1 MKRIIMNIMMGICLT
16 MPFVIMAMENQT
28 SPAEQQ
34 EIDFSKYIVED
45 NTDIEA
51 EVFGAEPDTDF
62 VPGYY
67 PNEPEEEEEF
77 NPYPGSIVKYIE
89 ATAYCYGTTTC
100 TGKQVREG
108 YAAMSKRYL
117 GMTAVVYELD
127 AEGEPFNYI
136 GTYEIE
142 DTGGDERIKNG
153 NCIDIYIPDHD
164 AAVQFGRKQV
174 VVYLIEAKG

>member
-1 MKRIIMNIMMGICLT
+1 MKNIVMNIVIGICLS
-16 MPFVIMAMENQT
+16 MPVVLLAAESRT
-28 SPAEQQ
+28 SLPERT
-34 EIDFSKYIVED
+34 EIDMSKYIVED
-45 NTDIEA
+45 NTDIET
-51 EVFGAEPDTDF
+51 EVFGAEPSTDF

-67 PNEPEEEEEF
+67 PSESEEF

-153 NCIDIYIPDHD
+153 NCIDIYIPDQN
-164 AAVQFGRKQV
+164 AAVEFGRKQV